1 MCEIKMTSFQDL
13 KRGEIKDIV
22 KPTANLAGRNCD
34 RLDNADDTKL
44 IILLT
49 SATVRKQEAD

>member
-1 MCEIKMTSFQDL
+1 MTSFQDL
-13 KRGEIKDIV
+13 KKGVGGIKDTV
-22 KPTANLAGRNCD
+22 KPIANLAGRNSD

-49 SATVRKQEAD
+49 SATVRQQEAD

>member
-1 MCEIKMTSFQDL
+1 MTNKDDFISGFE
-13 KRGEIKDIV
+13 KEKKDIV

-44 IILLT
+44 IILLDSVT
-49 SATVRKQEAD
+49 IQQ